1 VKMHADV
8 AIVGGGMVGS
18 ALACALAPLG
28 LKILVVESSAK
39 ESFDDQEYDLRV
51 SAITSA
57 SKKLLLDIGAWP
69 AMVNRRVFPYEH
81 MHVWDATGSGEIHF
95 DAAELGEPTL
105 GYIVENRIIQAGL
118 LDAAAKHTNISY
130 MYNASPKLIDVYA
143 DRAVIQLRN
152 GDEISARLVV
162 GADGAASW
170 VRQQM
175 GVSTRGWSYGQK
187 GIVATVTT
195 THSHQNTAWQRF
207 MPSGPLAFLPLADKS
222 CSIVWSVSDDKAN
235 ALLQLDEVEFLDE
248 LNKALGDSPLG
259 PVTGIGK
266 RAAFPL
272 RLQHALN
279 YCKPRQ
285 VLVGDAA
292 HSIHPLAGQGVN
304 LGFLDVIELSDQIA
318 QAVSARRDI
327 GEYLLLRRYER
338 ARKGENLAMM
348 ALMDGFK
355 RLFSNS
361 VPPVVWLRN
370 IGLNIT
376 DHSGPVKHAM
386 VRRAMGLDR
395 RTRATAGV

>member
-1 VKMHADV
+1 MKMQADV
-8 AIVGGGMVGS
+8 VIVGGGMVGA

-28 LKILVVESSAK
+28 LRVLVVESSAK
-39 ESFDDQEYDLRV
+39 ESFEEQEYDLRV
-51 SAITSA
+51 SAVTSA
-57 SKKLLLDIGAWP
+57 SKRLFQDIGAWQT
-69 AMVNRRVFPYEH
+69 MVNRRVFPYEH

-95 DAAELGEPTL
+95 DAAELGEAAL
-105 GYIVENRIIQAGL
+105 GFIIENRVIQSGL
-118 LDAAAKHTNISY
+118 LAAAEKHDNISY
-130 MYNASPKLIDVYA
+130 LYNASPKMIDVYA

-152 GDEISARLVV
+152 GDEMSARLIV

-195 THSHQNTAWQRF
+195 SQSHQNTAWQRF
-207 MPSGPLAFLPLADKS
+207 MPSGPLAFLPLADKA
-222 CSIVWSVSDDKAN
+222 CSIVWSVNEDKAN
-235 ALLQLDEVEFLDE
+235 HLLQLDEIDFLE
-248 LNKALGDSPLG
+248 ALNNAMGESPLG
-259 PVTGIGK
+259 RVTEISK

-304 LGFLDVIELSDQIA
+304 LGFLDVIELADQIS
-318 QAVSARRDI
+318 QAVTTGRDI

-361 VPPVVWLRN
+361 VAPVVWLRN

-395 RTRATAGV
+395 RTRATANV